1 MALILFDDFGD
12 ITEVIEFGSLDS
24 NENMAI
30 GVEVQPRQWHTVVSF
45 VTGSVL
51 LEVKAGPFDP
61 NDAKETAN
69 WAPPEGSDEA
79 KNYLKELISKANQI
93 SSF

>member
-45 VTGSVL
+45 VTAAFYSR
-51 LEVKAGPFDP
+51 
-61 NDAKETAN
+61 
-69 WAPPEGSDEA
+69 
-79 KNYLKELISKANQI
+79 
-93 SSF
+93 